1 MMDALQWLKPA
12 YWRQTYVTAQHV
24 TNNVPRGSRIVEL
37 GKDAKARAA
46 RSMQRAR
53 IRATARARPRLT
65 PTAFNIAQSLY
76 YLTEPAD
83 VTLISPTPLQEP
95 PIREAAAKARA
106 PDSRPPR
113 PHDPRDARSVSR
125 AQLKI
130 PLFILTGALGTLPLR
145 AGGYDA
151 ALCVDMLRET
161 DTTEA
166 ADTVSIL
173 ARALRPGGRLLYVEC
188 RDVGMRD
195 LASAARLDVIS
206 DDDGDFEIGI
216 ATKPLDAPRE
226 VGAQKMGAPGGSRAD
241 RRAAARRKKKS
252 GRKK

>member
-1 MMDALQWLKPA
+1 MSRSSVRRRCKSRP
-12 YWRQTYVTAQHV
+12 YERRQ
-24 TNNVPRGSRIVEL
+24 RR
-37 GKDAKARAA
+37 RAHPTPG
-46 RSMQRAR
+46 RRAR
-53 IRATARARPRLT
+53 TT
-65 PTAFNIAQSLY
+65 
-76 YLTEPAD
+76 
-83 VTLISPTPLQEP
+83 
-95 PIREAAAKARA
+95 RETRG
-106 PDSRPPR
+106 
-113 PHDPRDARSVSR
+113 SVSR